1 MDTRPPRRPRAVSER
16 AEMARGRMRRLNITT
31 QLAVLIPVGALL
43 VVVDSRSWW
52 EAVVLIV
59 GVLVAIVAAVR
70 WAGDDLSSVALPCL
84 GVSAA
89 VWVFGV
95 LVGDSSTAFYSV
107 TVVGPLVVPQLPR
120 HRVPA
125 AVGLVVFVAAVGAAR
140 LLVSDEDPG
149 RILVQYALTPG
160 GVAVF
165 TLGLMFSSQAFYNHM
180 AELEEAREHEAELA
194 VARERI
200 RFASELHDI
209 QGHTLHVVKLKT
221 ALAGKLVRADAGRA
235 EEELREITALV
246 GDTIKQ
252 TRELAYAQRRLNL
265 SGELENAKNL
275 FEAAGIHVRI
285 VRAAEVG
292 EHASRLLGQVLRET
306 TTNILRHAQAG
317 QVRITLSESGITIVN
332 DGAHG
337 DDPPEL
343 RGLSTLRERLADEG
357 GELTVA
363 RDGGEFVTAAVFP
376 AGGPR

>member
-1 MDTRPPRRPRAVSER
+1 
-16 AEMARGRMRRLNITT
+16 MARGRMRRLNITT